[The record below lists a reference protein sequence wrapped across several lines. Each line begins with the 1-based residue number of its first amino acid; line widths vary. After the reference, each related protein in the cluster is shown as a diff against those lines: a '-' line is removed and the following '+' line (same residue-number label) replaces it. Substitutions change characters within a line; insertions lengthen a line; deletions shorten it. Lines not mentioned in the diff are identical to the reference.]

1 MEPKRGGS
9 LKPIDYDLVR
19 KLALLNPS
27 NDELAYALG
36 ISRATLYRR
45 LDDDEHVMS
54 SPCGSSPAKPCTAK
68 LLVTPDPEV
77 RTLYLVV

>member
-45 LDDDEHVMS
+45 LDDEPYQFESASAPLS
-54 SPCGSSPAKPCTAK
+54 SGETA
-68 LLVTPDPEV
+68 EA
-77 RTLYLVV
+77 